1 MFEDGKRSPET
12 VRKSANPRLNI
23 VYIIK
28 LFYVSDI
35 MKFGPIHLIR
45 VAFVAFLLFAGAS
58 SAGQAAEL
66 VMFRQGF
73 CEWCEV
79 WDDEVGVVYGKTR
92 EGRWA
97 PLREVDIHDKR
108 PSDLTGIRPV
118 IFTPTFVLMENGSE
132 VGRIQG
138 YPGEDFFWGLLDKML
153 KKRLTGS

>member
-1 MFEDGKRSPET
+1 MIKDGIRSRET
-12 VRKSANPRLNI
+12 ERKSANLSLNI

-45 VAFVAFLLFAGAS
+45 VAFAAFVLFAGAS

-66 VMFRQGF
+66 VMFRQHF

-79 WDDEVGVVYGKTR
+79 WDDEVGVVYDKTR
-92 EGRWA
+92 EGRRA

-108 PSDLTGIRPV
+108 PTDLKKVKPV

-132 VGRIQG
+132 VGRILG
-138 YPGEDFFWGLLDKML
+138 YPGEDFFWGLLDEML
-153 KKRLTGS
+153 KKKLAGS